1 MTILEFA
8 ERIRE
13 LTGNRSAMVFQ
24 PLPEDD
30 PKQRCPDIA
39 KARALLGWEPRVTL
53 EEGLA
58 LTVEYFR
65 GLHAMV
71 A

>member
-8 ERIRE
+8 ERIRQITGAGTE
-13 LTGNRSAMVFQ
+13 LSFQ

-30 PKQRCPDIA
+30 PRQRQPDIT
-39 KARALLGWEPRVTL
+39 KARTLLGWEPRVPL

-58 LTVEYFR
+58 LTVSYFR
-65 GLHAMV
+65 GL
-71 A
+71 